1 MRMWNGT
8 KMKSTFNKILV
19 IAVWLG
25 IWQAASMLT
34 GLDLLL
40 AGPVDVF
47 WSLCTLLRTG
57 GFYQVIGSSFT
68 KITGGFMLAFVLA
81 CVLGV
86 SSGKLRLL
94 EKFLEP
100 PVQLLKALPVTAF
113 IILLLIWFGSGRVS
127 VWVSGMVAFPVIYTA
142 VLEGMHRRDPKL
154 RELSQVFGIV
164 GFKKLCCMDCPQMM
178 PFLSAALKTSVG
190 FCWKAGVSAEVIG
203 LARNSIG
210 EQMYFAKLY
219 LMTADLF
226 AWSLM
231 VVMMSVLFERLFL
244 FLFEK
249 AADRTGRFFVSGRG
263 RGRKA
268 LHSRRDYKAH
278 GAGDAI
284 RVSCVTKEFA
294 GRRVLDTVSW
304 TFARGGVYCLMG
316 LSGTGKTTLLRL
328 LMGLEEAD
336 AGTVSGTGSIAAVF
350 QEDRLLEALNAV
362 ENVCLVLPPGQRD
375 LALKALTG
383 VLPKT
388 SLDQPVRE
396 LSGGMRR
403 RVALV
408 RALLARSDTLL
419 LDEPFTG
426 LDAAAKAAS
435 MRLIQ
440 DYRAGRTLL
449 LVTHDRADAAA
460 LGATICLL
468 TTD

>member
-1 MRMWNGT
+1 MWNGT
-8 KMKSTFNKILV
+8 KMKSKFNKISV

-47 WSLCTLLRTG
+47 WALCALIRTG
-57 GFYQVIGSSFT
+57 GFYRVIGSSFA
-68 KITGGFMLAFVLA
+68 KITAGFMLAFVPA
-81 CVLGV
+81 CLLGV
-86 SSGKLRLL
+86 CSGKLRLL

-100 PVQLLKALPVTAF
+100 PVHLLKALPVTAF
-113 IILLLIWFGSGRVS
+113 IILLLIWFGSGRAS

-154 RELSQVFGIV
+154 RELSRVFGI
-164 GFKKLCCMDCPQMM
+164 GGLKRLCCIDWPQMM

-226 AWSLM
+226 AWSLI
-231 VVMMSVLFERLFL
+231 VVLLSVLFERLFL

-249 AADRTGRFFVSGRG
+249 LAVRAGRFFVSGRE

-268 LHSRRDYKAH
+268 VYSRRIEQAPE
-278 GAGDAI
+278 AGDAI
-284 RVSCVTKEFA
+284 RVSRVTKEFV
-294 GRRVLDTVSW
+294 GRRVLDTVSL
-304 TFARGGVYCLMG
+304 TFARGGAYCLMG
-316 LSGTGKTTLLRL
+316 MSGTGKTTLLRL
-328 LMGLEEAD
+328 LMGLEKAD
-336 AGTVSGTGSIAAVF
+336 AGTVSGMGSIAAVF
-350 QEDRLLEALNAV
+350 QEDRLLEAFSAV
-362 ENVCLVLPPGQRD
+362 ENVCLVLPPGQRT
-375 LALKALTG
+375 LALKALTD

-388 SLDQPVRE
+388 CLEQPVRE

-435 MRLIQ
+435 VRLIRA
-440 DYRAGRTLL
+440 YRAGRTLL